1 MKIIFASQ
9 NVNKIAEIRAKLPEY
24 TIEGLDADIFPDE
37 LLETGNT
44 LDANALQ
51 KVRQVYE
58 KTGENCFADDTGLEV
73 EVLNGDPGVYS
84 ARYAGEQKKSED
96 NMNLLL
102 ENLKGKSDRKA
113 RFRTVVALIWEGK
126 EYSFEGICAG
136 EITTERS
143 GEGGFGYDPIFTPN
157 GYDRTFAEMTMDEKS
172 DMSHRGLAVNRLVE
186 FLENTESS

>member
-9 NVNKIAEIRAKLPEY
+9 NVNKIAEIKVKLPEY
-24 TIEGLDADIFPDE
+24 TIEGLDADVFSDE

-102 ENLKGKSDRKA
+102 ENLKGKSNRKA
-113 RFRTVVALIWEGK
+113 RFRTVVALIWEG
-126 EYSFEGICAG
+126 EEHSFEGICPG

-143 GEGGFGYDPIFTPN
+143 GEGGFGYDPIFIPN

-172 DMSHRGLAVNRLVE
+172 DISHRGLAVNGLVE
-186 FLENTESS
+186 FLENMKSD

>member
-1 MKIIFASQ
+1 M
-9 NVNKIAEIRAKLPEY
+9 
-24 TIEGLDADIFPDE
+24 
-37 LLETGNT
+37 
-44 LDANALQ
+44 DANALQ

-102 ENLKGKSDRKA
+102 KNLKGKSNRKA
-113 RFRTVVALIWEGK
+113 RFRTVVALIWEG
-126 EYSFEGICAG
+126 EEHSFEGICPG

-143 GEGGFGYDPIFTPN
+143 GEGGFGYDPIFIPN

-172 DMSHRGLAVNRLVE
+172 DISHRGLAVNGLVE
-186 FLENTESS
+186 FLENLKSD